1 MHYQPP
7 HTSNPNLHEDEGNT
21 PLGGNWNLAH
31 LSGLILLWPIGSVLL
46 AVGSPSTTTAIW
58 LLICLFGFAVAER
71 LWPYRIDWQATRM
84 DMGTDG
90 LLLLLAALV
99 DGLLKHGGLWLAQWA
114 ASQGHSPGLASA
126 WPLWTAV
133 PAAIVLGELGTYA
146 LHRWAHVHPW
156 GWRWHRLHH
165 GPAQLNASN
174 SVRVHPVNLA
184 WNVTSRGLLWW
195 SLGFTPETL
204 TWTTMFLMLQSVA
217 VHANVRGRIGPL
229 AWLIGSAEA
238 HRWHHSTEADEALN
252 YGTSVPV
259 WDQLL
264 GTWQRPVLWGPK
276 VVGLHCVLPQD
287 SAHEN

>member
-1 MHYQPP
+1 MHYQPLNSP
-7 HTSNPNLHEDEGNT
+7 LLHSHKKRLSPAFSEK
-21 PLGGNWNLAH
+21 WNLAH
-31 LSGLILLWPIGSVLL
+31 LAGLLLLQPLGTLML
-46 AVGSPSTTTAIW
+46 AMCSPSTTTALW
-58 LLICLFGFAVAER
+58 LVICLSGFALAER
-71 LWPYRIDWQATRM
+71 QWPYRMDWQATRL

-90 LLLLLAALV
+90 GFLLLAALV
-99 DGLLKHGGLWLAQWA
+99 DGLLKHGGLWVAQWA
-114 ASQGHSPGLASA
+114 ASQGHNPGLAST
-126 WPLWTAV
+126 WSLWTAV
-133 PAAIVLGELGTYA
+133 PAAIVVGELGTYA

-204 TWTTMFLMLQSVA
+204 TWTTMFLLLQSVA
-217 VHANVRGRIGPL
+217 VHANVRGRIGTL

-252 YGTSVPV
+252 YGTAVPL

-264 GTWQRPVLWGPK
+264 GTWQPPHHSGPNA
-276 VVGLHCVLPQD
+276 VGLHRSPP
-287 SAHEN
+287 SGSNTET